1 MIIDRICSHCGQPIL
16 KGALYCLDC
25 GGQILGAAETA
36 GGRLPEVKSTA
47 RFNIDLSGL
56 PPGCYLFVVE
66 GLDRGRRFGLV
77 YSQVYVIGREDA
89 QIRLQDPFVSRRHAE
104 LRERDGRWFIFD
116 HRSSNGTLVND
127 RPADG
132 RELAD
137 GDLIEVGY
145 TGLLFAVNP

>member
-36 GGRLPEVKSTA
+36 GGRLPAANSNE
-47 RFNIDLSGL
+47 RFNIDMSGL
-56 PPGCYLFVVE
+56 PPGSYLFVVE
-66 GLDRGRRFGLV
+66 GLDRGRRFSLV
-77 YSQVYVIGREDA
+77 YNQIYVIGREDA
-89 QIRLQDPFVSRRHAE
+89 DIRLQDPFVSRRHAE
-104 LRERDGRWFIFD
+104 LKERDGRWCIFD

-132 RELAD
+132 RELVD

-145 TGLLFAVNP
+145 SGLLFTVNS